1 MTDDT
6 ESLEYRAARA
16 LKRFELEVNRRD
28 IPERFVPLVD
38 CLLGA
43 LRQQIRLG
51 REIDTLRLGGNIRVD
66 VTVDPLGHAV
76 ESL

>member
-6 ESLEYRAARA
+6 ESLEYRAERLLAR
-16 LKRFELEVNRRD
+16 FNTINRRD
-28 IPERFVPLVD
+28 IPTRFEPLVD

-43 LRQQIRLG
+43 LRQQVRLG

-66 VTVDPLGHAV
+66 VTVDPLGHAT